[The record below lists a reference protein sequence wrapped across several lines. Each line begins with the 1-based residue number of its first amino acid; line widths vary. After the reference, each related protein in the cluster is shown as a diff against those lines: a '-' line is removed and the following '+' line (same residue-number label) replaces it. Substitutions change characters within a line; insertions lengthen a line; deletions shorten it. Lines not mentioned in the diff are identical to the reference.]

1 MHSTHWRHL
10 KHHEH
15 ALQDAATTVA
25 VFFDIMSN
33 KKDQANMSQQP
44 AFFLQ
49 FSTKYLS
56 GEDGSLRQRVTT
68 VSRK

>member
-1 MHSTHWRHL
+1 M
-10 KHHEH
+10 
-15 ALQDAATTVA
+15 A